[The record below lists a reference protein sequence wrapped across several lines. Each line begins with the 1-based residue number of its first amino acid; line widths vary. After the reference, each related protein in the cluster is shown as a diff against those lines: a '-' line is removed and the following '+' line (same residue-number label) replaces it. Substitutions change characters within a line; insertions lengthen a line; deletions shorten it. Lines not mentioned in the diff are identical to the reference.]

1 MARINANYEKDRAAL
16 AKTDPAFM
24 AKNQFFD
31 VGHAEGSGELLT
43 REVEKLAEKT
53 SDEFFSDVKG
63 MSV

>member
-31 VGHAEGSGELLT
+31 VGHAEGSEDELDRNVLKSITKGLINGEINK
-43 REVEKLAEKT
+43 VNN
-53 SDEFFSDVKG
+53 S
-63 MSV
+63 

>member
-31 VGHAEGSGELLT
+31 VGHAEGSGELLGRQVDKLT
-43 REVEKLAEKT
+43 EKRSNDL
-53 SDEFFSDVKG
+53 FNDVQEI
-63 MSV
+63 

>member
-31 VGHAEGSGELLT
+31 VGHAEGSGDDLDRNVFKNIT
-43 REVEKLAEKT
+43 
-53 SDEFFSDVKG
+53 KG
-63 MSV
+63 LINGEIDKVNNS